1 LAEFQK
7 YYFHNFLV
15 AIFANSSEMRS
26 RKKVFLEALL
36 PDPYTGG
43 VARFFLNLEKNTL
56 SEGAIVHLAKSTPIT
71 NI

>member
-1 LAEFQK
+1 ME
-7 YYFHNFLV
+7 
-15 AIFANSSEMRS
+15 
-26 RKKVFLEALL
+26 KKSALL

-56 SEGAIVHLAKSTPIT
+56 SEGAIDQISKSTPIT